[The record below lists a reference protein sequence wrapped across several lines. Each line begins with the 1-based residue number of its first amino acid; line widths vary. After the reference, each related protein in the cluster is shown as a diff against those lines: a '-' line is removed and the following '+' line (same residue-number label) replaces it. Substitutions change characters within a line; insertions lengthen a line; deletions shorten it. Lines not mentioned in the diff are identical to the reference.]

1 MTAIPANL
9 PSSSEEGPGAVPP
22 PQPPTASP
30 PEYTQNAYHMVRTA
44 LQANLTLS
52 QMADQKASILMGA
65 TFVVFTLA
73 VGQAGKEHV
82 PLALLVLGAAAVIS
96 ALFTI
101 TALMP
106 SIAAPKGEVAEGAN
120 LLFFGVYARLTEEEF
135 TARVMPL
142 LTSDE
147 AIWRAMLRD
156 MHQNGL
162 VLARKKYRLLGYAY
176 RSFLIG
182 LVLTVVVFVAER
194 VV

>member
-1 MTAIPANL
+1 MTAPVPA
-9 PSSSEEGPGAVPP
+9 
-22 PQPPTASP
+22 PTEATPEPP

-65 TFVVFTLA
+65 TFVVFTLS
-73 VGQAGKEHV
+73 VGQAGKGPV
-82 PLALLVLGAAAVIS
+82 PHALLVLGAAALVS
-96 ALFTI
+96 ALLAI
-101 TALMP
+101 AALMP
-106 SIAAPKGEVAEGAN
+106 SVAAPKGEVAETDN
-120 LLFFGVYARLTEEEF
+120 VLFFGVYARLTEEQF
-135 TARVMPL
+135 AARVMPL

-147 AIWRAMLRD
+147 AIYRAMLRD

-182 LVLTVVVFVAER
+182 LLLTLVVFVAER
-194 VV
+194 L

>member
-1 MTAIPANL
+1 MD
-9 PSSSEEGPGAVPP
+9 GPDGQAAPP
-22 PQPPTASP
+22 
-30 PEYTQNAYHMVRTA
+30 YTQNAYHMVRTA

-65 TFVVFTLA
+65 TFVVFTLS
-73 VGQAGKEHV
+73 VGQASRGPV
-82 PLALLVLGAAAVIS
+82 PLALLVLGTAALVS
-96 ALFTI
+96 ALFAI

-106 SIAAPKGEVAEGAN
+106 SVAAPRGPVTEADN
-120 LLFFGVYARLTEEEF
+120 LLFFGVYARLTEAEF

-147 AIWRAMLRD
+147 AILRAMLRD
-156 MHQNGL
+156 MHQNGI

-182 LVLTVVVFVAER
+182 LVLTVAVFVAER
-194 VV
+194 LI

>member
-1 MTAIPANL
+1 MTGVTDQQAEA
-9 PSSSEEGPGAVPP
+9 
-22 PQPPTASP
+22 P
-30 PEYTQNAYHMVRTA
+30 PEYVQNAYHMVRTA

-65 TFVVFTLA
+65 TFVVFTLS
-73 VGQAGKEHV
+73 VGQASKGPV
-82 PLALLVLGAAAVIS
+82 PLALVVLGAAALVS

-106 SIAAPKGEVAEGAN
+106 SVAAPKGEVTEGAN
-120 LLFFGVYARLTEEEF
+120 LLFFSVYAKLTEEEF
-135 TARVMPL
+135 IARVLPL

-176 RSFLIG
+176 RSFLVG

-194 VV
+194 VA

>member
-1 MTAIPANL
+1 MTQMADAPA
-9 PSSSEEGPGAVPP
+9 EVPP
-22 PQPPTASP
+22 V
-30 PEYTQNAYHMVRTA
+30 YVQNAYHMVRTA

-65 TFVVFTLA
+65 TFVVFTLS
-73 VGQAGKEHV
+73 VGQASKGPV
-82 PLALLVLGAAAVIS
+82 PLALIVLGAAALVS

-106 SIAAPKGEVAEGAN
+106 SVAAPKGEVADGAN
-120 LLFFGVYARLTEEEF
+120 LLFFGVYAKLSEEEF
-135 TARVMPL
+135 IDRVLPL

-147 AIWRAMLRD
+147 AVWRAMLRD

-176 RSFLIG
+176 RSFLVG

-194 VV
+194 LV

>member
-1 MTAIPANL
+1 MNPA
-9 PSSSEEGPGAVPP
+9 
-22 PQPPTASP
+22 PQPPAETP
-30 PEYTQNAYHMVRTA
+30 PAYTQNAYHMVRTA

-65 TFVVFTLA
+65 TFVVFTLS
-73 VGQAGKEHV
+73 VGQASKGPV
-82 PLALLVLGAAAVIS
+82 PLALVVLGAAALVS

-106 SIAAPKGEVAEGAN
+106 SVEAPRGEVTEGAN
-120 LLFFGVYARLTEEEF
+120 LLFFGVYAKLSEEEF
-135 TARVMPL
+135 TARVLPL

-162 VLARKKYRLLGYAY
+162 VLARKKYRLLGLAY
-176 RSFLIG
+176 RSFLVG

-194 VV
+194 LA

>member
-1 MTAIPANL
+1 MNPA
-9 PSSSEEGPGAVPP
+9 
-22 PQPPTASP
+22 PQPKAEAP
-30 PEYTQNAYHMVRTA
+30 PAYTQNAYHMVRTA

-65 TFVVFTLA
+65 TFVVFTLS
-73 VGQAGKEHV
+73 VGQASKGPV
-82 PLALLVLGAAAVIS
+82 PLALIVLGAAALIS

-106 SIAAPKGEVAEGAN
+106 SVAAPKGEVSEADN
-120 LLFFGVYARLTEEEF
+120 LLFFGIYAKLSEEEF
-135 TARVMPL
+135 TARVLPL

-162 VLARKKYRLLGYAY
+162 VLARKKYRLLGLAY
-176 RSFLIG
+176 RSFLVG

-194 VV
+194 LA

>member
-1 MTAIPANL
+1 MTGVADVPA
-9 PSSSEEGPGAVPP
+9 ETPP
-22 PQPPTASP
+22 V
-30 PEYTQNAYHMVRTA
+30 YVQNAYHMVRTA

-65 TFVVFTLA
+65 TFVVFTLS
-73 VGQAGKEHV
+73 VGQASKGPV
-82 PLALLVLGAAAVIS
+82 PLALVVLGAAALVS

-106 SIAAPKGEVAEGAN
+106 SVAAPKGEVTEGAN
-120 LLFFGVYARLTEEEF
+120 LLFFSVYAKLTEEEF
-135 TARVMPL
+135 IARVLPL

-176 RSFLIG
+176 RSFLVG

-194 VV
+194 VA